1 MALTN
6 GNGSKMDPRKRATV
20 KFLEILADDFEANG
34 QDAVERAREK
44 DPIGYL
50 RAIAAL
56 LPKDVTVEKPLDGL
70 SDDEL
75 STIIAAI
82 RDLRAAL
89 ETGIERQ
96 AGNRLTRRGARTKK
110 AEKPAERPRPS
121 RIVRSGDAGRSA
133 RGAGEGTGETREPEP
148 TRALSALP

>member
-1 MALTN
+1 MSILSSHGHKTDA
-6 GNGSKMDPRKRATV
+6 RKRATA

-34 QDAVERAREK
+34 RDAVERAREK

-75 STIIAAI
+75 SAIIGTL
-82 RDLRAAL
+82 RNLRAVL
-89 ETGIERQ
+89 EVNRERLSGERQ
-96 AGNRLTRRGARTKK
+96 SDSGSGGRVAATKPTSTAQRSRRSGAGAR
-110 AEKPAERPRPS
+110 RS
-121 RIVRSGDAGRSA
+121 RN
-133 RGAGEGTGETREPEP
+133 GAGEADEPRP
-148 TRALSALP
+148 TRDLSAL

>member
-1 MALTN
+1 MAPPN
-6 GNGSKMDPRKRATV
+6 RNSPKPDPRKRATA

-34 QDAVERAREK
+34 QTAVERAREK

-82 RDLRAAL
+82 RDLREAVETSIDRRAAS
-89 ETGIERQ
+89 RPV
-96 AGNRLTRRGARTKK
+96 RRDGRTKLVG
-110 AEKPAERPRPS
+110 KPAERQPVS
-121 RIVRSGDAGRSA
+121 RGTQSLDPGASA
-133 RGAGEGTGETREPEP
+133 RRAGSGAGQAGKP
-148 TRALSALP
+148 

>member
-1 MALTN
+1 MALSN
-6 GNGSKMDPRKRATV
+6 SSSPKPDPRKRATA

-75 STIIAAI
+75 STIIGAI
-82 RDLRAAL
+82 RDLRVAL
-89 ETGIERQ
+89 ETSVERQ
-96 AGNRLTRRGARTKK
+96 AGY
-110 AEKPAERPRPS
+110 RPS
-121 RIVRSGDAGRSA
+121 RHPPGTKPAGKPDERQRLSRRARSGDAGSSA
-133 RGAGEGTGETREPEP
+133 HRTGNGAGEAGEP
-148 TRALSALP
+148 